1 MRKKFMVKAAE
12 GEGVRIAEEH
22 KAKLKDKLGTAKGYV
37 KGFLGLKSSYEP
49 GTKGAEIKKKYLK
62 FKLDN
67 PSSSIR
73 ESEFL
78 IKEMDKEKG
87 INEKSKGGAMK
98 KAKYGKMMKA
108 SKGSMVSSE
117 GPTNKVR
124 GTGIAVRGTKF
135 KGVF

>member
-1 MRKKFMVKAAE
+1 
-12 GEGVRIAEEH
+12 
-22 KAKLKDKLGTAKGYV
+22 
-37 KGFLGLKSSYEP
+37 
-49 GTKGAEIKKKYLK
+49 
-62 FKLDN
+62 
-67 PSSSIR
+67 
-73 ESEFL
+73 
-78 IKEMDKEKG
+78 MDKEKG

-124 GTGIAVRGTKF
+124 GTGIALRGTKF

>member
-67 PSSSIR
+67 PSSAIR

-78 IKEMDKEKG
+78 IKEMGKEKE
-87 INEKSKGGAMK
+87 IDKKSKGGVT

-108 SKGSMVSSE
+108 SKSSMTSSE
-117 GPTNKVR
+117 GSTNKVR